1 MKASLFVFTLIA
13 LFFFAS
19 TSNALPQFSSDVV
32 LGRRNIEQII
42 PELQKRSG
50 HRSNSKA
57 PSGHQWQ
64 KKEIPTLATEIMV
77 QIKAKVKASLLIDIS
92 TKFCDDIKASLH
104 VSLKALL
111 GIVEIDD
118 AKIALAQKTVVNGL
132 DGKEKT
138 KILYGVPIYQVF
150 LYLTNCGFKFL

>member
-19 TSNALPQFSSDVV
+19 TSNALPQYSSDVV
-32 LGRRNIEQII
+32 LGRRNIEELI

-50 HRSNSKA
+50 HGPKSA
-57 PSGHQWQ
+57 GHPTHNWA
-64 KKEIPTLATEIMV
+64 KKDIPNLAAEILV
-77 QIKAKVKASLLIDIS
+77 QIKAKVKASILVDIS

-118 AKIALAQKTVVNGL
+118 AKIALAQKTVINGL
-132 DGKEKT
+132 DGKHYT
-138 KILYGVPIYQVF
+138 ICSVD
-150 LYLTNCGFKFL
+150 